1 MPVTHKQSVILDFP
15 DSEKYGGFLSS
26 SKQFILKNNKEKKK
40 NTESKEKNFKIY
52 KKCLRIVSTEDNRFP
67 ERSSLPFMVEI
78 GLQIQSLFCCQ
89 RG

>member
-40 NTESKEKNFKIY
+40 EHRKQRKEFQN
-52 KKCLRIVSTEDNRFP
+52 L
-67 ERSSLPFMVEI
+67 
-78 GLQIQSLFCCQ
+78 
-89 RG
+89 